1 MVDDRK
7 KKKIQELTAENLEL
21 KAAVNDLQQKNYQME
36 STFAALK
43 AEISVLN
50 VNVKSVIKEFSDS
63 NRSADATINQLT
75 VSNADLQSLFQTKDK
90 EIKEMEEEIRRLYSS
105 IPGLSVEMEDVVVD
119 SRIDYKLLSQK
130 ILKVTTC
137 QDISNVWTA
146 DAKYITLKRSYRI
159 SLENELLCWENSVS
173 TLLEYVY
180 HCNLKKLV
188 LINQHI
194 CLKEYQKL
202 LASEMIEEVEFR
214 RVQVMG
220 EYDELLRIDEF
231 LKDIYIQ
238 SFVYE
243 FRDDEFKNKNAAG
256 ETSKKLDKLL
266 PFRNLRVFR
275 LFNLQKGFKLR
286 KFIKKN
292 PDTEFIPP
300 KFSSFKIQ
308 KSSSKLVNKI
318 GCFVNC

>member
-1 MVDDRK
+1 
-7 KKKIQELTAENLEL
+7 
-21 KAAVNDLQQKNYQME
+21 ME

-50 VNVKSVIKEFSDS
+50 VYVKSAIKEFSDS
-63 NRSADATINQLT
+63 KRSDDVIINQLT

-146 DAKYITLKRSYRI
+146 DAKYITLKKSYRI

-180 HCNLKKLV
+180 ACNLKKLV
-188 LINQHI
+188 LINQQI

-202 LASEMIEEVEFR
+202 LASEKIEEVEFR

-220 EYDELLRIDEF
+220 EYDELLRIDEI
-231 LKDIYIQ
+231 LKDMPNIQ
-238 SFVYE
+238 SFVYK
-243 FRDDEFKNKNAAG
+243 FRDDEFKNKNAAR
-256 ETSKKLDKLL
+256 ETSKKLGKLL
-266 PFRNLRVFR
+266 PFRSLRVFR
-275 LFNLQKGFKLR
+275 LLNLQKGFKLG
-286 KFIKKN
+286 KFIK
-292 PDTEFIPP
+292 
-300 KFSSFKIQ
+300 
-308 KSSSKLVNKI
+308 
-318 GCFVNC
+318 